1 MLLTFLKFVL
11 FIIAG
16 LSRTETSEISTT
28 DVSPLRV
35 LTREEPVGKKHPISL
50 PDTEATTL
58 QSKQETDNSSTGKD
72 TGQSRSA
79 KQCPWSSSITSP
91 HSANIP
97 SCVGFATASNKSIS
111 ISEAAL
117 GTAHRLV
124 AVSDGDGTCYHGNT
138 SSSSKSAASDRACCK
153 SSGDIK
159 QKSGSYRRSAAVSSE
174 VTPPGRIS
182 LDRAGLKVA
191 SVKPTQVADDALKMS
206 YVLKEFD
213 DTISTD
219 TSTRDEFHV
228 TSNKETVSDGTE
240 VTAASDSV
248 CGDNEDIDDMITE
261 SRAEKLP
268 IEDISTSDKSLVSSV
283 CESTPTADAKHGAFR
298 ADSNQQINISDNSV
312 AVKFME
318 RDSVIGDVKLA
329 QNCEN
334 SMTTN
339 VADRDNETKGRDRLR
354 TVSGRSDTSINAVEV
369 EFESEVATT
378 ETRKPSEVG
387 LQRVSE
393 KTLDLTEKNI
403 RKSFLPSDVEDKVC
417 KNKSD
422 VALDRTDASTKT
434 GDFAGFRSASGKEIL
449 VTEESVKKA
458 RDMIDNDELQNP
470 VVRDVGWERSEEKL
484 GNVLKM
490 QGTSD
495 NALGF
500 AGFKSA
506 SGKGIRLSEPSIE
519 KARKFMSAIDEESGS
534 RDVDKRIKNCL
545 DDCVDVG
552 GCDAIDVTGCEAGA
566 VEAGGCHKDVISRK
580 MSVSASGKKSLDV
593 GGPTKDYSHLP
604 KGFRPFKAPKSVPK
618 RSSLHQKNT
627 DKPFNAEPMET
638 DAIETPKGTS
648 EEQKGVNGKEI
659 SAIKT
664 DASIDESTVTSGV
677 RLSESKETERSFTR
691 ESSPG
696 SVHGF
701 DDEEFDDLTYTQ
713 ISEITELTVACLQH
727 QHEFEDGVF
736 SQAESPCKH
745 GRDRAENTLG
755 VIVEENISG
764 DISCGDG
771 KGGNGNGD
779 VGIKSCDEGA
789 KTYEVVTSEAE
800 HCGFVCDNGSILSE
814 IDPDGIVDIT
824 EERESAFMGLSRR
837 RDKSMSGAPPTV
849 RGKKAGVREKVMGRT
864 ENLLSDISQLSE
876 WDGDCSF
883 SGSAVDDP
891 LKTCDGPSSASMTVE
906 DVSGLSPKLQ
916 SGARNNGRTISG
928 VETHHIPSS
937 VGDGII
943 ATRAANSKDGVSRD
957 TASSICTGFTTARG
971 NKVSVSDKALKELRK
986 IFDDTDN
993 NSISENVKSLESS
1006 AKMASTI
1013 CTGFTTARGNKVS
1026 VSDKALNESR
1036 KMFDDTDINS
1046 MLSENVELSVQ
1057 SPNKASTICTGFTTA
1072 RGNKVSVSDKALKES
1087 RKIFDDTEINSIMS
1101 ENAELCVQ
1109 SPNNASTICTGFTTA
1124 KGNKVSVSDKA
1135 LKESRKIF
1143 DDTDNH
1149 SMISENVKSLGTI
1162 CTGFTTAKGNKV
1174 SVSDKAL
1181 KESRKIFDD
1190 TDNNSIMSEN
1200 VELSVRSPKIA
1211 STTCTGFTTA
1221 RGNKVSVSSKALT
1234 ESRKIF
1240 DDTDNNAMLENVKSL
1255 ESSAKM
1261 PSTICTGFTTARGN
1275 KVSVSDKA
1283 LKDSRKI
1290 FDDTDDSSIMS
1301 ENAELCVSKVNKAS
1315 ICTGFT
1321 TARGNNVSVSDKSFK
1336 ESRKIFDDCE
1346 LNPKDCS
1353 EDNSLTPEQ
1362 TTDNRAEHFTGFL
1375 TAGGSKVSVS
1385 NKSLKES
1392 KKIFEDCETD
1402 SKDFEQN
1409 DISIPVLPLNT
1420 GIEHSTGFSTVGVSD
1435 KPLNDSREVFNG
1447 NECFVKE
1454 STTTT
1459 LHEPSTIAPDSCF
1472 SGFATARGD
1481 KVSVSEK
1488 ALKESRKVFNDDECF
1503 VKDTTNPSLHEPFP
1517 STPSSCF
1524 PGFATARGDKVSVS
1538 EKALKES
1545 RKVFNGNECFVKDST
1560 TTTLH
1565 EPSTIAPDSCFS
1577 GFATARGDKVSVSEK
1592 ALKESRKV
1600 FNDDECFVKDPTNP
1614 SLHEP
1619 FPSTPS
1625 SCFPGFATARGD
1637 KVSVS
1642 EKALKES
1649 RKVFNGNECLVKYS
1663 MNTTLHEPSIDAANT
1678 CFSGFA
1684 TARGDKVSVSD
1695 KALKESRKVFND
1707 DECFIKDSTN
1717 TSMHEPSPVAPGT
1730 GFMGFATARGDKV
1743 SVSEKALKESR
1754 KVFNDDEW
1762 FVIDRTNTTLHEPS
1776 PNAPGSCFTGFATA
1790 RGDKVSVSEKAVKE
1804 SRNVFND
1811 DECFIKDSTNTTL
1824 HEPSQSEPGSC
1835 FSGFATARGNTVS
1848 VSEKALKESRKMF
1861 VESKASVAEDLALR
1875 DCEILELAGNEW
1887 TSDTKTEPNPGD
1899 LHPDVGYIVTDTIK
1913 TCRDKEIL
1921 KDRAQGTSFP
1931 TANGGEALTSNDVS
1945 IAVQCQLEDSNDC
1958 GIVRKNS
1965 EFQKNI
1971 VDIPI
1976 VVSPKDVGATL
1987 EGVTEEGGN
1996 ESRARRWSHCTST
2009 PAVTDRSWK
2018 TAARGKIV
2026 NLRISF
2032 EL

>member
-1 MLLTFLKFVL
+1 ML

-16 LSRTETSEISTT
+16 LARTETSEISTT

-50 PDTEATTL
+50 PDNEATIL

-72 TGQSRSA
+72 TGQSRSP
-79 KQCPWSSSITSP
+79 KQCAWSSSITSP
-91 HSANIP
+91 QSMNIP

-117 GTAHRLV
+117 ETAQRLV
-124 AVSDGDGTCYHGNT
+124 STSDGDGTGYHGNT
-138 SSSSKSAASDRACCK
+138 SSSSKSATSDRACCK
-153 SSGDIK
+153 SSGDINR
-159 QKSGSYRRSAAVSSE
+159 KSGSYRWIAAVSGE

-182 LDRAGLKVA
+182 LDRVGVTVA
-191 SVKPTQVADDALKMS
+191 SVKPIQVADDALKMAC
-206 YVLKEFD
+206 VFKEFD
-213 DTISTD
+213 DSFSTD
-219 TSTRDEFHV
+219 TSKRDEFQA

-248 CGDNEDIDDMITE
+248 CGDNEDIDDVITE

-268 IEDISTSDKSLVSSV
+268 IEDISTSDKSLVASV

-312 AVKFME
+312 AVKFIE

-329 QNCEN
+329 QNLTVICEN
-334 SMTTN
+334 SMTTD
-339 VADRDNETKGRDRLR
+339 VADRDNETKRCDTLR
-354 TVSGRSDTSINAVEV
+354 TAPGRSDTSIKVVDV

-378 ETRKPSEVG
+378 ETRNPSDVG

-393 KTLDLTEKNI
+393 KTLDSTGKSI
-403 RKSFLPSDVEDKVC
+403 RKNFLPSDVEDKVC
-417 KNKSD
+417 ANKCD
-422 VALDRTDASTKT
+422 VAVAQTDASTKT

-449 VTEESVKKA
+449 VKEESVKKA
-458 RDMIDNDELQNP
+458 RDMIDNDEVQNS
-470 VVRDVGWERSEEKL
+470 VVRDVGKERPKEKL
-484 GNVLKM
+484 DGV
-490 QGTSD
+490 QGTRDTSD

-519 KARKFMSAIDEESGS
+519 RARKFMSAIDEESGS
-534 RDVDKRIKNCL
+534 KDVDKRIKNCL

-552 GCDAIDVTGCEAGA
+552 GCDSNDVAGSVAGA
-566 VEAGGCHKDVISRK
+566 VDAGGCHKDVISRK

-618 RSSLHQKNT
+618 RSSLHQKNP
-627 DKPFNAEPMET
+627 DKSYNTEPMEIDT
-638 DAIETPKGTS
+638 IETPKGTS

-659 SAIKT
+659 SVIET
-664 DASIDESTVTSGV
+664 DVSIDESTVTPGDCP
-677 RLSESKETERSFTR
+677 SELKETEHSFMR
-691 ESSPG
+691 ELSPG

-727 QHEFEDGVF
+727 QHEFEDGAF
-736 SQAESPCKH
+736 SQAESLCKH
-745 GRDRAENTLG
+745 GYDRAENTLG
-755 VIVEENISG
+755 VIVEENIVG
-764 DISCGDG
+764 DITCGDG
-771 KGGNGNGD
+771 KVGNGNED
-779 VGIKSCDEGA
+779 MGIKPCDE
-789 KTYEVVTSEAE
+789 EVMARDVVMSDAE
-800 HCGFVCDNGSILSE
+800 HCACYDGGILTAT
-814 IDPDGIVDIT
+814 DQDGKA
-824 EERESAFMGLSRR
+824 ERVLAVKELSRGGY
-837 RDKSMSGAPPTV
+837 KSMSGAPPTV
-849 RGKKAGVREKVMGRT
+849 RGKKTGVREKVMGMA

-883 SGSAVDDP
+883 TGSGVGDP
-891 LKTCDGPSSASMTVE
+891 LKICDGPSTASLAVE

-916 SGARNNGRTISG
+916 PRDESDGRMGSLVG
-928 VETHHIPSS
+928 NHHISSS
-937 VGDGII
+937 VGDEIM
-943 ATRAANSKDGVSRD
+943 ARRSANSKDQLPLS
-957 TASSICTGFTTARG
+957 TATTTCTGFTTA
-971 NKVSVSDKALKELRK
+971 K
-986 IFDDTDN
+986 
-993 NSISENVKSLESS
+993 
-1006 AKMASTI
+1006 
-1013 CTGFTTARGNKVS
+1013 
-1026 VSDKALNESR
+1026 
-1036 KMFDDTDINS
+1036 
-1046 MLSENVELSVQ
+1046 
-1057 SPNKASTICTGFTTA
+1057 
-1072 RGNKVSVSDKALKES
+1072 GNKVSVSDKALKES

-1124 KGNKVSVSDKA
+1124 RGNKVSVSDKA
-1135 LKESRKIF
+1135 FKDSRKIFDDTEINSKATENVKLSGKSPNKASTICTGFTTARGNKVLVSDKALKESRNIF

-1221 RGNKVSVSSKALT
+1221 RGNMVSVSGKALT

-1283 LKDSRKI
+1283 LNDSRKI

-1321 TARGNNVSVSDKSFK
+1321 TARGNNVSVSDKSLK

-1353 EDNSLTPEQ
+1353 EENSLTPGQ
-1362 TTDNRAEHFTGFL
+1362 TTNRRAEHFTGFL

-1385 NKSLKES
+1385 NKALKES

-1409 DISIPVLPLNT
+1409 NISIPVLPLNT
-1420 GIEHSTGFSTVGVSD
+1420 GIEHSTGFSTAGLSD
-1435 KPLNDSREVFNG
+1435 KPLNDSRE
-1447 NECFVKE
+1447 
-1454 STTTT
+1454 
-1459 LHEPSTIAPDSCF
+1459 
-1472 SGFATARGD
+1472 
-1481 KVSVSEK
+1481 
-1488 ALKESRKVFNDDECF
+1488 
-1503 VKDTTNPSLHEPFP
+1503 
-1517 STPSSCF
+1517 
-1524 PGFATARGDKVSVS
+1524 
-1538 EKALKES
+1538 
-1545 RKVFNGNECFVKDST
+1545 VFNGNECFVKDST

-1625 SCFPGFATARGD
+1625 SCFTGFATARGD

-1649 RKVFNGNECLVKYS
+1649 RKVFNDDECFVKDS
-1663 MNTTLHEPSIDAANT
+1663 TNTTLHEPSTVAPGSCFSGFATARGDKVSVSEKALKESRKVFNDDECFLKDSTDTTLHEPSIDAANT

-1684 TARGDKVSVSD
+1684 TARGDKVSVSE

-1717 TSMHEPSPVAPGT
+1717 TTMYEPSPVAPGT

-1754 KVFNDDEW
+1754 NVFNDDECFIKDSTNTTLHEPSQSEPGSCFSGFATAGGNKVSVSEKALKESRKVFNDDVKDSTSNTTLHEPSPGTPSSCISGFATARGSKVSVSDKALKESRKVFNDDEC
-1762 FVIDRTNTTLHEPS
+1762 FIKDSTNTTLHEPS

-1835 FSGFATARGNTVS
+1835 FSGFATAGGNKVS

-1861 VESKASVAEDLALR
+1861 VESKTPVVEGDIALR

-1887 TSDTKTEPNPGD
+1887 TGVMTTEPNPGD
-1899 LHPDVGYIVTDTIK
+1899 LHPGVDHIVTDTVK
-1913 TCRDKEIL
+1913 TCSEKKIL
-1921 KDRAQGTSFP
+1921 KDLAQGTSFP
-1931 TANGGEALTSNDVS
+1931 TANGGEAFTSDDVS
-1945 IAVQCQLEDSNDC
+1945 IGARCQVEDRNDC

-1965 EFQKNI
+1965 GFRKNI
-1971 VDIPI
+1971 VD
-1976 VVSPKDVGATL
+1976 VSSVESPQDVRATS
-1987 EGVTEEGGN
+1987 EGVIEEGENG
-1996 ESRARRWSHCTST
+1996 SRARRWSHCTST

-2018 TAARGKIV
+2018 TAARGKMFKI
-2026 NLRISF
+2026 
-2032 EL
+2032 